1 MTGHKQHLNQI
12 FEKHGFLSKLYNVL
26 FLLLQTKSVYVS
38 KTIVLQKIAI
48 VSAQMQKTRIQ
59 LLHLEL
65 KHHDRKLQQ
74 QNQIVYVPV
83 GKLFTIYILM
93 NAVANALFIDKIT
106 NRITQNYN

>member
-1 MTGHKQHLNQI
+1 
-12 FEKHGFLSKLYNVL
+12 
-26 FLLLQTKSVYVS
+26 
-38 KTIVLQKIAI
+38 
-48 VSAQMQKTRIQ
+48 MQKTRIQ

-74 QNQIVYVPV
+74 QNQIVYVPM

-93 NAVANALFIDKIT
+93 NAVANALFIDKIK